1 MPEVIWNL
9 FMELRKEL
17 VEAQKI
23 RAQILGF
30 KFTFITAGMGIIGA
44 NLATLDKKILIVP
57 ALAAIFF
64 DFLIYSYSFS
74 IKRIGVYI
82 REEIEPVMKAS
93 QDIPEGFTMWQE
105 YLRSPNTR
113 QYLAAYGNV
122 GVTGLAAVLGLAGLV
137 VDFSIL
143 VSPVLLIVLVVFLYL
158 DIKAYLEP
166 GKLGIWDK
174 K

>member
-1 MPEVIWNL
+1 MSDMIWNL
-9 FMELRKEL
+9 FVELRKEL

-23 RAQILGF
+23 RAQVLGF

-44 NLATLDKKILIVP
+44 NLNALDKKILIVP

-82 REEIEPVMKAS
+82 REEIEPVMKGR
-93 QDIPEGFTMWQE
+93 QDIPAGFTMWQE
-105 YLRSPNTR
+105 HLRHPNTR
-113 QYLAAYGNV
+113 QYLAAYGNI
-122 GVTGLAAVLGLAGLV
+122 GVTSLAVLLGLAGLV
-137 VDFSIL
+137 MDFSIL
-143 VSPVLLIVLVVFLYL
+143 VSPFLIVVLMVFLCL

-166 GKLGIWDK
+166 GKLGIWDSK
-174 K
+174 